1 MKCRE
6 VEERCGT
13 HVPAVGDDAG
23 DEMSIVC
30 GVFVENGSLCLA
42 PLILFSL
49 CIVVLGRSVVYPMCP
64 SV

>member
-1 MKCRE
+1 MKRRE
-6 VEERCGT
+6 VEECCGA

-42 PLILFSL
+42 SLIVFSP
-49 CIVVLGRSVVYPMCP
+49 CASQC
-64 SV
+64 

>member
-23 DEMSIVC
+23 DEVSIVC
-30 GVFVENGSLCLA
+30 GVFVEDGSLCLA
-42 PLILFSL
+42 PLIVFSP
-49 CIVVLGRSVVYPMCP
+49 CAS
-64 SV
+64 